1 MPRKSTTQA
10 LVYNLHLIHAG
21 LDIEHCYARLFF
33 ADFRKGFDL
42 VDHNIIIS
50 ELNNLHVHPAIIGWI
65 KAFLTGR
72 QQCVKVAMV
81 SSSWKR
87 MNGGLLQGTKLGLI
101 LFAILINSLLKDW
114 QGRVKFVADATLL
127 EIVPRCSPSLLCNV
141 VDEIAKFASTSGME
155 LNPKKCKEIVISF
168 LKYSLPGDNAIYV
181 SGLPVCL
188 TSYFL

>member
-1 MPRKSTTQA
+1 MDSLLGEVSSKLDTKQFAMPRKSTTQA
-10 LVYNLHLIHAG
+10 LVYILHLIHAG

-72 QQCVKVAMV
+72 QQCVKVAMK

-87 MNGGLLQGTKLGLI
+87 MNSVLSYLPFL
-101 LFAILINSLLKDW
+101 
-114 QGRVKFVADATLL
+114 
-127 EIVPRCSPSLLCNV
+127 
-141 VDEIAKFASTSGME
+141 STR
-155 LNPKKCKEIVISF
+155 F
-168 LKYSLPGDNAIYV
+168 
-181 SGLPVCL
+181 
-188 TSYFL
+188 